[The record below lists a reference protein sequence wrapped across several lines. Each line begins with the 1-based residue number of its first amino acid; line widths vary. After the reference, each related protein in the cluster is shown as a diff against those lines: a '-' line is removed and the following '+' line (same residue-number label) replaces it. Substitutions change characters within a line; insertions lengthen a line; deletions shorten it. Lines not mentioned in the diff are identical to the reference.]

1 MSETSD
7 TEFLVALADA
17 RPTIDGIVDFVNSH
31 PELGHEEVECSA
43 HLMGVLREAGFE
55 VTAGVGG
62 MPTAFRAEIAGG
74 LPGRTVGVVALYDAP
89 ASLRADG
96 VVDPIHSCG
105 HGPQSAGVVGA
116 ALAFAAG
123 RQSHAGRFV
132 VVGCPA
138 DEIHSPLTRSIGG
151 GKGVSAAQGVWDD
164 IDVALYPHP
173 EFIDTVWTKTLWMRR
188 ETALV
193 VGERTLSRDGVS
205 TPVAALAALATIT
218 EQTDPA
224 QIIIERVVFDGDVE
238 EGSGAVLEATFLSY
252 SETEEG
258 LETQMEP
265 VRRLLGP
272 AAWTQAGIVP
282 AVRPDAAVTAL
293 VADAFAAA
301 GRGFDADPPALPFPT
316 DFGHVSRR
324 VPSAL
329 VGIGRAE
336 GWGYH
341 TPLGAVQFAGPEGRE
356 IAEATARVIGLS
368 VLRLGPPV
376 AAS

>member
-7 TEFLVALADA
+7 SEFLSSLTEVQ
-17 RPTIDGIVDFVNSH
+17 PTIDGIVDFVNSH

-43 HLMGVLREAGFE
+43 HLMGVLRNAGFE

-89 ASLRADG
+89 ASIRDDG

-123 RQSHAGRFV
+123 REDFAGRFV
-132 VVGCPA
+132 VIGCPA
-138 DEIHSPLTRSIGG
+138 DEIHSPLTRSMGG

-193 VGERTLSRDGVS
+193 VGERTLSRTGVS
-205 TPVAALAALATIT
+205 TPVSALSALARIV
-218 EQTDPA
+218 EETDPA

-272 AAWTQAGIVP
+272 ATWTQAGIVP
-282 AVRPDAAVTAL
+282 AVQPDAAVTGL

-301 GRGFDADPPALPFPT
+301 GRGFDIDPPALPFPT
-316 DFGHVSRR
+316 DFGHVTRR

-329 VGIGRAE
+329 VGVGRAE

-341 TPLGAVQFAGPEGRE
+341 TPRGAVEFAGPEGKE
-356 IAEATARVIGLS
+356 IAEAIARVIGLS
-368 VLRLGPPV
+368 ALRLGEPGS
-376 AAS
+376 AS

>member
-1 MSETSD
+1 MGETSD
-7 TEFLVALADA
+7 GQFLSALAEA
-17 RPTIDGIVDFVNSH
+17 GPTIDGIVDFVNAH

-43 HLMGVLREAGFE
+43 HLVGVLHDAGFE
-55 VTAGVGG
+55 VNTGIGG

-74 LPGRTVGVVALYDAP
+74 RPGRTVGVVALYDAP
-89 ASLRADG
+89 ASLRDDG

-105 HGPQSAGVVGA
+105 HGPQSAGVLGA
-116 ALAFAAG
+116 ALAVAAG
-123 RQSHAGRFV
+123 REQFAGRFV

-138 DEIHSPLTRSIGG
+138 DEIHSPLTRSLGG

-193 VGERTLSRDGVS
+193 VGERTLSRSGVS
-205 TPVAALAALATIT
+205 TPVAALAALAGIV
-218 EQTDPA
+218 EATDPA
-224 QIIIERVVFDGDVE
+224 EIIIERVVFDGDVE

-252 SETEEG
+252 SHTEEG

-265 VRRLLGP
+265 IRRLLGP
-272 AAWTQAGIVP
+272 ATWTQAGIVP
-282 AVRPDAAVTAL
+282 AVRPDAAVTAV

-301 GRGFDADPPALPFPT
+301 GRGFDFDPPGLPFPT

-329 VGIGRAE
+329 VGVGRAE

-341 TPLGAVQFAGPEGRE
+341 TPLGAEQFAGPAGKEM
-356 IAEATARVIGLS
+356 AEAIARVIGLS
-368 VLRLGPPV
+368 VLRLSEP